1 MTGLLA
7 GIAMITVPLV
17 LLGALAGHLRR
28 PGVLPAAL
36 RAHRTLPRS
45 LVRPVAAA
53 AVAAEAALGGAA
65 AAGVVLWQSG
75 LVRGALAGAGA
86 LLAIYALYGAYVRP
100 RGVPCGC
107 AGDLEAPMTGWV
119 AGRAGVL
126 AALALAGAALGLPGD
141 TDALPLAITV
151 TAGASFAVILWTLPR
166 AMIETKVAP

>member
-1 MTGLLA
+1 VTGLLA

-45 LVRPVAAA
+45 LAAPVAVATI
-53 AVAAEAALGGAA
+53 AAEAALGGTTAV
-65 AAGVVLWQSG
+65 GVVLWRPG
-75 LVRGALAGAGA
+75 PVRGALAGAA
-86 LLAIYALYGAYVRP
+86 VLLAIYALYGAYVRP

-107 AGDLEAPMTGWV
+107 AGDLAAPMTGWV
-119 AGRAGVL
+119 AGRAAVL
-126 AALALAGAALGLPGD
+126 AALSLAGAAWGLPD
-141 TDALPLAITV
+141 TGPLPLTVIV
-151 TAGASFAVILWTLPR
+151 TAGAAFAVILWTLPQ